1 MKLIILK
8 NPTLIGPMN
17 CLTSK
22 GDFGNYEISKKL
34 LKGFIV
40 DGILQN
46 SNIEWRLNPQT
57 VMKGE
62 I

>member
-1 MKLIILK
+1 
-8 NPTLIGPMN
+8 MN

-62 I
+62 IKDELINMTTIEI